1 MSSFELNIP
10 NNQQESLKMQAEAAS
25 QRLVV
30 NDETVSAPR
39 AENLRDK
46 VAQRLAT
53 KWLKSALLEA
63 SPKIQ
68 AQTIEINYDALNA
81 LLQLGAVI
89 TNLGEPRN
97 VHSPSKTIKIGQTW
111 NKDLYNITDD
121 SGPTGNWEDEYATQ
135 PGVLLCTTINCTFKA
150 AKIGEL
156 RQGQS
161 LTQLYILGVKSSC
174 KAMFLVNHVS
184 DDSGPAKISTQIME
198 RTSLLSFL
206 KEKCDLFT

>member
-1 MSSFELNIP
+1 
-10 NNQQESLKMQAEAAS
+10 MQADRAS
-25 QRLVV
+25 LRSEV

-53 KWLKSALLEA
+53 KWLKSALSEVH
-63 SPKIQ
+63 PKIQ
-68 AQTIEINYDALNA
+68 AQTIKINFDALNA
-81 LLQLGAVI
+81 LIQVGAV
-89 TNLGEPRN
+89 TNLGAPRD
-97 VHSPSKTIKIGQTW
+97 VYSPTKTIKIGQTW

-121 SGPTGNWEDEYATQ
+121 SGPTGNWEAAYATQ
-135 PGVLLCTTINCTFKA
+135 TGVLLCRTINCTFKA

-161 LTQLYILGVKSSC
+161 LTQLYILGVKSSR

-184 DDSGPAKISTQIME
+184 DDSGPAKISTQIMQ
-198 RTSLLSFL
+198 RDSLLSFL
-206 KEKCDLFT
+206 KERCALLT